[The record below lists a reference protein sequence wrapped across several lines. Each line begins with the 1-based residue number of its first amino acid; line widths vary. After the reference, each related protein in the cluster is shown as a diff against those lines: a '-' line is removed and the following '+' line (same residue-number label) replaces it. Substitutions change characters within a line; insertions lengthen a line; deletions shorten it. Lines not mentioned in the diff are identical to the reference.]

1 MDTADPRAGFDGW
14 RIVALA
20 AVAQGLSL
28 PLLGAYGVVATPL
41 IEEFGATATQLG
53 LGMSLAILA
62 TAGVGPLL
70 GLGLD
75 RGPLRTIMLAGVA
88 LMFTSVFLLSLGTAL
103 WQLAVCFAFATAGMS
118 MYGML
123 PVQVILVNWFVVRR
137 GAALSFAFL
146 GTSATA
152 FVVSPATAWLVE
164 GFGWRTALVALAGG
178 AAALAVPVI
187 LRLVK
192 RPEELG
198 QTPDGPRAAASVPMP
213 AGGVGGVPPK
223 VPPRWLRD
231 PNFWL
236 IGAGGGLAMAV
247 AVASLFLVRHLETLG
262 IPRTDA
268 ALLPSVMAA
277 SGMGGKL
284 AAGWLVDRI
293 DPRAVLAGVLGLHA
307 LGWVLVASQSSY
319 ALLLVAAVPLGV
331 GGGGFL
337 PIPPV
342 LLGRCFGREAV
353 GRVGGLHGL
362 LHLPLLLAAAPLVGW
377 LAGGSGGFRI
387 PFLGLA
393 GVLLLAAV
401 VFAALRI
408 PDHEPG
414 R

>member
-1 MDTADPRAGFDGW
+1 MDSAEARPRFHGW

-28 PLLGAYGVVATPL
+28 PLMSAYGIVATPL
-41 IEEFGATATQLG
+41 IEEFGATAAQLG
-53 LGMSLAILA
+53 IGMSLAILA

-70 GLGLD
+70 GFGLD

-88 LMFTSVFLLSLGTAL
+88 LMFTSVFLLSRGGAL

-123 PVQVILVNWFVVRR
+123 PAQVILVNWFVVRR
-137 GAALSFAFL
+137 GAALSYAFL
-146 GTSATA
+146 GTSVAA
-152 FVVSPATAWLVE
+152 FVVPPATAWLVE
-164 GFGWRTALVALAGG
+164 GFGWRVAVVAI
-178 AAALAVPVI
+178 AASAATLAVPVI

-198 QTPDGPRAAASVPMP
+198 QHPDGISAAPSMP
-213 AGGVGGVPPK
+213 PSADEGSAATPPLA
-223 VPPRWLRD
+223 WHRD

-236 IGAGGGLAMAV
+236 IGAGGALAMAV
-247 AVASLFLVRHLETLG
+247 AVASLFLVRHFETLG
-262 IPRTDA
+262 IARTDA
-268 ALLPSVMAA
+268 ALVPSLMAA
-277 SGMGGKL
+277 SGIGGKL
-284 AAGWLVDRI
+284 AAGWLIDRI
-293 DPRAVLAGVLGLHA
+293 DPRAVLAGVLGIHA
-307 LGWVLVASQSSY
+307 LGWVLVASQTSY
-319 ALLLVAAVPLGV
+319 PLLLAAAVPLGV

-337 PIPPV
+337 PLPPV

-362 LHLPLLLAAAPLVGW
+362 LHLPLLLTAAPLVGW
-377 LAGGSGGFRI
+377 LEGVTGSFRL

-393 GVLLLAAV
+393 GALLLAAV
-401 VFAALRI
+401 VFAGLRI
-408 PDHEPG
+408 PDVEPG